1 MCWGVWVVLSWGIH
15 DKTPL
20 APLNKIIMEIT
31 GEAKLLRI
39 FIGESDKIKHTALY
53 EVIVREARA
62 MTLAGA
68 TVWRGM
74 LAFGPTSRIRSA
86 KIIDLS
92 SDLPIIIEIVDKASR
107 IDQFL
112 PKLHQLFE
120 EAQCGGLIT
129 IEKVEVI
136 RYIHGNNG

>member
-1 MCWGVWVVLSWGIH
+1 
-15 DKTPL
+15 
-20 APLNKIIMEIT
+20 MEIT